1 MTTVRFRS
9 GGVDLELHG
18 SESFV
23 LRQLHSLAPFLGRVD
38 AEALGASPSPVA
50 PQVAGA
56 TPAPTAPRPEVGMPE
71 VAEDLPR
78 APANGI
84 HDRAAPAAPLAVDRP
99 PEPGDAFLEFCR
111 SHPLRGKDQQSDA
124 ALLFAYWLHQREG
137 VQALRLGDLLRCCI
151 RAGVDTRNFNRA
163 IGGLVRRNFLQPL
176 ENGSTYRLSEQ
187 GIAFVESR

>member
-23 LRQLHSLAPFLGRVD
+23 LRQLQSLAPFLGRVD
-38 AEALGASPSPVA
+38 PGALASLPPPGNLPPSEASPPFPEPAAASPSEEASEPRSPV
-50 PQVAGA
+50 
-56 TPAPTAPRPEVGMPE
+56 
-71 VAEDLPR
+71 
-78 APANGI
+78 ANGI
-84 HDRAAPAAPLAVDRP
+84 HHASAPVASQAIERP

-111 SHPLRGKDQQSDA
+111 AHPLRGKDQQSDA
-124 ALLFAYWLHQREG
+124 ALLFAYWLHRREG
-137 VQALRLGDLLRCCI
+137 VESLRIGDLLRCCL

-163 IGGLVRRNFLQPL
+163 IGGLVRRNFLLPH
-176 ENGSTYRLSEQ
+176 ENGSSYRLSEQ